1 MILQW
6 HDDGWR
12 KRFALLP
19 IYLSDG
25 PNKRVIWLQWVWKRF
40 NGLWTEVSETD
51 PRRDRDGHRMA
62 ETGTGSVHGQPGPK
76 GSPKAGI
83 PPHSAE

>member
-1 MILQW
+1 MILHW
-6 HDDGWR
+6 RDDGWR

-25 PNKRVIWLQWVWKRF
+25 PNKRVIWMQWVWKRF

-51 PRRDRDGHRMA
+51 PRCDRDGHRMA
-62 ETGTGSVHGQPGPK
+62 ETVSGSVHDQPGPEA
-76 GSPKAGI
+76 SPNGGL